1 MSSRN
6 QEILLLKKLKE
17 ICEQKLLVK
26 LILDIMWQ
34 KIHEVSIVLQL
45 ESLVSIITPLVV
57 KVGLYFYLQVLI

>member
-26 LILDIMWQ
+26 LILDTMWQ